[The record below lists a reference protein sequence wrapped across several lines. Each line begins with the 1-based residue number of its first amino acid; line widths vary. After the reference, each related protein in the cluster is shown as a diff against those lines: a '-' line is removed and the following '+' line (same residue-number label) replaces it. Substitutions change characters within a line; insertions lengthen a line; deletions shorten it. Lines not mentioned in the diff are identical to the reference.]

1 MTENRWNADRFAH
14 DLTGKLTAALTE
26 VRNAAS
32 LALAVTKCAAAAESA
47 CSGRQL
53 ACTAGCP
60 HCCVL
65 NVAILLPEGMA
76 IADWI
81 RERLSPSELDAVK
94 ERLEVHRSWA
104 RWMDDEER
112 IVKKASCPF
121 LDAAGRCL
129 IHPVRP
135 LACRG
140 VASLDSKSCQE
151 AFIPIYTD
159 EERTVLADLV
169 RKAAYDTGFSALA
182 QALRFHGLD
191 DRSIELGCG
200 VMAFLEHP
208 EYRELVLSGG
218 RLPHWLWEF
227 SVTALRISDIP

>member
-1 MTENRWNADRFAH
+1 MMTENGWNADRFTH
-14 DLTGKLTAALTE
+14 DLAALMVALTE

-32 LALAVTKCAAAAESA
+32 LALAVTQCAEAAEA
-47 CSGRQL
+47 VCSGRQL
-53 ACTAGCP
+53 ACSAGCP

-65 NVAILLPEGMA
+65 NVAILLPEGMV

-81 RERLSPSELDAVK
+81 RERLSPSELDAVRK
-94 ERLEVHRSWA
+94 RLEGHRSWA

-129 IHPVRP
+129 VHPVRP

-140 VASLDSKSCQE
+140 VASLDSTSCQE

-169 RKAAYDTGFSALA
+169 RKAAYDAGFSALG

-200 VMAFLEHP
+200 VLAFLEHP
-208 EYRELVLSGG
+208 EYRELVLGGG
-218 RLPHWLWEF
+218 RLPNWLWEF
-227 SVTALRISDIP
+227 SAPASRISDTQ